1 MGVSASLQ
9 AVLTADPGF
18 SFNYMQLRSKPIHN
32 SLLNVK
38 GPWTVYIVAA
48 PRFGLVMFGVL
59 NAIAAEVARSDGLA
73 TIWPAR

>member
-48 PRFGLVMFGVL
+48 PRLG
-59 NAIAAEVARSDGLA
+59 S
-73 TIWPAR
+73 